1 MDLSELLSAPNP
13 TPART
18 KTGTAATGRALAE
31 RWARD
36 NRWIPDS
43 YGNYKKPGRPY
54 IRLKFARAVIRME
67 VRLEVRLADGTW
79 RRLRSA
85 YYKALFLNARG
96 DLCGM
101 KR

>member
-1 MDLSELLSAPNP
+1 MDLSEMLSAPEP
-13 TPART
+13 VPERT
-18 KTGTAATGRALAE
+18 KQGTAATGRALAE

-36 NRWIPDS
+36 NRWIPDG

-67 VRLEVRLADGTW
+67 VRLDCGTW
-79 RRLRSA
+79 RRLRGA
-85 YYKALFLNARG
+85 YYRALFLNAAG